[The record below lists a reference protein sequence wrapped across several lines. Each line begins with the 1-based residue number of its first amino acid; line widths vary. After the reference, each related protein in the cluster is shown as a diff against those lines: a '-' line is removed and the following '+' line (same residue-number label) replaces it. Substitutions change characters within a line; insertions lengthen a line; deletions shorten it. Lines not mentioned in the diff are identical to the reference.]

1 MALLVWALVLIVA
14 GVLYRYNYILFKNTF
29 MLRICALFVFLNS
42 YLGSLSTLTARAS
55 SIRSRTSGGTSN
67 GGSASK

>member
-29 MLRICALFVFLNS
+29 MLRICALLFFLI
-42 YLGSLSTLTARAS
+42 T
-55 SIRSRTSGGTSN
+55 I
-67 GGSASK
+67 